1 MLSPKSVFNC
11 SVGPAFDGAC
21 GTRPF
26 VTFSY
31 RMYRIVRGCKTP
43 LGWAHLF
50 RRSEV
55 SGAGSGDHR
64 CESSTRT
71 PSTLFDLALA
81 MTTAAAFFLSA
92 TRLVRGMHLRLS

>member
-1 MLSPKSVFNC
+1 MSSPKSVLNC

-31 RMYRIVRGCKTP
+31 RMYRIVRGCGTP

-55 SGAGSGDHR
+55 SDCRGVEINDAK
-64 CESSTRT
+64 
-71 PSTLFDLALA
+71 
-81 MTTAAAFFLSA
+81 AAPERRAHKSIWLLQRKPQQRVFFL
-92 TRLVRGMHLRLS
+92 RRGWFVGRTCG